1 MGLKRY
7 TAGVAIA
14 AILAANPAMAQ
25 TAPSAGQTAPAAGTV
40 NPAAEDAR
48 MSARQP
54 QFQLADGIVATV
66 NDRIITGYDLR
77 QRMMVIIAMTQVQPT
92 DENVQA
98 IQQQALND
106 LIEER
111 LRAAEITRYPT
122 LVISDEDVDGEI
134 ADMAREAG
142 ATPQNYLALLQ
153 QSGIAIAPFR
163 EQLRTSIG
171 WRELV
176 GGRFGSRA
184 RVSRAQVEAAQRQ
197 IAETAAKPQYLVGEI
212 FIDAARAGG
221 QQAAVNGA
229 QQLIQQILQGAP
241 FQAVARQ
248 FSSAPSAA
256 AAVPGDAGWIVQG
269 SVQPALQQ
277 AFDALQAGQLSNPI
291 PVEGGV
297 YIIYMRDKRSGADT
311 SLVQLRQ
318 VMIELPE
325 TASDAAVA
333 AATDRLD
340 ALRTQ
345 LTCDNILTR
354 ARSETGLLGTDL
366 GEADVQNLAPQ
377 FQQVARSA
385 DVGTVSTPVRTPLG
399 LHVLA
404 VCGRRSGGPDAP
416 TFQQVENRLRNQA
429 LVMMERRYMRDL
441 RADSLIEI
449 K

>member
-40 NPAAEDAR
+40 NPAAEDAPI
-48 MSARQP
+48 SARQS

-325 TASDAAVA
+325 TASDAEVA